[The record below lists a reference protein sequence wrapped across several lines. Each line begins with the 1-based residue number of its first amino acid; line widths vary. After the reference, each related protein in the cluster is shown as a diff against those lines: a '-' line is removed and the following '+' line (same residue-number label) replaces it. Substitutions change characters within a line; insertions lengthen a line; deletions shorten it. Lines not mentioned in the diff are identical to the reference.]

1 MSDARL
7 DSMLRHITRPGSG
20 FGEDEV
26 VSVVITPE
34 PKLEASRVTA
44 AVRRVT
50 SNPTPYDGG
59 LRAEVRVGDIAE
71 LAKTHGVS
79 AIRMLRQHRAM

>member
-7 DSMLRHITRPGSG
+7 DTMLTYITRPESG

-50 SNPTPYDGG
+50 TNAMTYDGG
-59 LRAEVRVGDIAE
+59 LRADVRVGDIGK
-71 LAKTHGVS
+71 LAKTDGVS
-79 AIRMLRQHRAM
+79 SIRMLRQHRAM